1 MADIKRRAAELK
13 QDIGNYREN
22 CLKKVE
28 EYVTDL
34 KRKAENLESI
44 QPEVKRFLRESNTAT
59 IISEKETRDKEFLE
73 AHSLDTSTGF
83 HYDEQTIIK
92 HGGKYGK
99 NSLSVK
105 HGLK

>member
-1 MADIKRRAAELK
+1 M
-13 QDIGNYREN
+13 
-22 CLKKVE
+22 KKVE

-44 QPEVKRFLRESNTAT
+44 QPEVKRFLQESNTAT
-59 IISEKETRDKEFLE
+59 IITEKETRDKELLE

-83 HYDEQTIIK
+83 YYDEQTIIK

-99 NSLSVK
+99 SRPT
-105 HGLK
+105 